1 MSTVESSRLRAVH
14 GYSILD
20 TPPGP
25 NFDRITSLA
34 ATIFGLPVCTLS
46 FADAER
52 HWVKSRH
59 GASVLEIPRRMSFC
73 DETIRSEDVFIVP
86 DALDDPRFAAAPIVA
101 GPPHV
106 RFYAGAPLISP
117 DGSKVGS
124 LCVLDMRPH
133 EDFSDRQASVLFN
146 LARTVV
152 ELLEARKREIRLAQ
166 LHEEIAHLARHDP
179 LTGLANR
186 RLLREHMEQAMA
198 GVGKDEETAVLYL
211 DLDHFKEVNDSLGH
225 PAGDALLQQVADRLR
240 RTVRAADKVA
250 RLGGDEF
257 AIIQVCPQASI
268 RAADLA
274 DRIIAAVSAPYE
286 IDGHEV
292 TIGASIGVALCSSA
306 SARPDQLFRDADNA
320 LYCAKSTGR
329 GRHVFYDSEM
339 RRGASRPS
347 AARAM
352 AEWR

>member
-1 MSTVESSRLRAVH
+1 MSTVESSRLRAVR

-20 TPPGP
+20 TAPEP

-34 ATIFGLPVCTLS
+34 ASIFGLPFATLS

-52 HWVKSRH
+52 HWIKARYGS
-59 GASVLEIPRRMSFC
+59 SVTEIPRCMSFC
-73 DETIRSEDVFIVP
+73 DETIRSDDVFVVA
-86 DALDDPRFAAAPIVA
+86 DALADSRFAAAPMVA

-117 DGSKVGS
+117 EGLRVGS
-124 LCVLDMRPH
+124 LCVLDQRPH
-133 EDFSDRQASVLFN
+133 SDFSQAGVLFN

-152 ELLEARKREIRLAQ
+152 ELLEARKREIRLAR
-166 LHEEIAHLARHDP
+166 LHEEITHLASHDP

-186 RLLREHMEQAMA
+186 RLLREHMEQALA
-198 GVGKDEETAVLYL
+198 GVREDEETAVLYL

-240 RTVRAADKVA
+240 RTVRASDKVA

-257 AIIQVCPQASI
+257 AIVQVCSQASI

-274 DRIIAAVSAPYE
+274 DRIIAAVSEPYE

-292 TIGASIGVALCSSA
+292 TIGASIGIALCSGPL
-306 SARPDQLFRDADNA
+306 ARPDQLFKDADNA

-329 GRHVFYDSEM
+329 GRHVIYDAQM
-339 RRGASRPS
+339 RRGANRP
-347 AARAM
+347 AGGRVM
-352 AEWR
+352 AQLR